1 MGGTG
6 LEHPAFSS
14 GKTPFL
20 GQSGAECGALG
31 AQNAPLDPELA
42 AVVDAWPTLTAE
54 AKAAVMGIIDGAG
67 WQGA

>member
-31 AQNAPLDPELA
+31 AQNDLIDPELA
-42 AVVDAWPTLTAE
+42 ALVYAWPNLSVE
-54 AKAAVMGIIDGAG
+54 AKAVVVGIIGGAG
-67 WQGA
+67 